1 MKNFIR
7 SLAVGGCFVMT
18 RFVGRLIG
26 TPLIG
31 ATFARL
37 SLGAALVPLAGFYG
51 GSLGAIGAGLFTLII
66 ATLLHG
72 SLSLASLA
80 LYIPGII
87 GGLFF
92 TKSSQANLSG
102 DISSRFIKSLF
113 FVASMLIFWANP
125 IGQQAYIYPLLWL
138 APLVLVLINQQ
149 SLFARALVSA
159 FAVHAVGACW
169 WLYTMPMNA
178 ALWHGMMPL
187 VVVER
192 MVQALLMVVVV
203 KVVEKVSGLAK
214 IRQVAA
220 RVSIQ

>member
-37 SLGAALVPLAGFYG
+37 SLGAAVAPLAGFYG
-51 GSLGAIGAGLFTLII
+51 GTIGVVGAGLFTLII
-66 ATLLHG
+66 STLLHG

-80 LYIPGII
+80 LYVPGMV

-92 TKSSQANLSG
+92 TNFSQANF
-102 DISSRFIKSLF
+102 SRLIKSLF
-113 FVASMLIFWANP
+113 FVVCMLIFWANP
-125 IGQQAYIYPLLWL
+125 VGQQAFLYPLLWV
-138 APLVLVLINQQ
+138 APLVLVVINQQ

-169 WLYTMPMNA
+169 WLYTMPMA
-178 ALWHGMMPL
+178 PGLWHSMMPL

-192 MVQALLMVVVV
+192 ISQALLMVAVV
-203 KVVEKVSGLAK
+203 KVVEKVSSLVMVRRA
-214 IRQVAA
+214 QAHVA
-220 RVSIQ
+220 IQ